1 MNEVRRHVLAPV
13 LVAAAVLAVHA
24 TAQEPTVPPRELSG
38 DEVQALFERG
48 REIREQAQDAT
59 DEPTREELQATL
71 REIRQRRFQ
80 LFNNCEPMGLSVQ
93 FRDDESINS
102 GIANIEGIEDRIR
115 KMAESRLQ
123 AARLFAD
130 STSNMLYVGMSVV
143 GPAFSAH
150 LFYQKPLHDAV
161 SGLTVTSP
169 AWIYLAGT
177 GTHGGDVP
185 HPVSW
190 THIYATRP
198 GVVRTPRALRA
209 ACDTRASR
217 GASTGCSVRRTRRR
231 RRALRRGCERPGRR
245 SLAP

>member
-1 MNEVRRHVLAPV
+1 MNEVRRHVLAAV
-13 LVAAAVLAVHA
+13 LVAAAVLTVHA
-24 TAQEPTVPPRELSG
+24 TAQEPTEPPRELSG

-48 REIREQAQDAT
+48 LEIREQAQDAT

-93 FRDDESINS
+93 FRSRDDEGINS

-115 KMAESRLQ
+115 KMAESRLR

-130 STSNMLYVGMSVV
+130 SASNMLHVGMYVV

-150 LFYQKPLHDAV
+150 LFYEKPLHDAV
-161 SGLTVTSP
+161 SGLTVASP

-177 GTHGGDVP
+177 GTHGGEASFLLQSLSESLDGFVLE
-185 HPVSW
+185 
-190 THIYATRP
+190 Y
-198 GVVRTPRALRA
+198 LRVNES
-209 ACDTRASR
+209 ACK
-217 GASTGCSVRRTRRR
+217 
-231 RRALRRGCERPGRR
+231 
-245 SLAP
+245 